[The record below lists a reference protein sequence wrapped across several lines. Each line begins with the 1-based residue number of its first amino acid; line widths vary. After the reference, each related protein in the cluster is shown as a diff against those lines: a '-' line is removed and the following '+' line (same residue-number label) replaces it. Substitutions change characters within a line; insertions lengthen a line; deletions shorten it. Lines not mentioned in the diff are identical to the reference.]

1 MTFLSSTNIAAT
13 KPRAVQAIVAAGLL
27 CGVLDITAAFVTAWT
42 RRGIRPIRI
51 LQGIASGLL
60 GPRSF
65 DGGMQTAALGLGL
78 HFLIAFTAASVFY
91 AASRKLS
98 FMTQRPIIS
107 GILYGVAVY
116 LFMYWLVMPL
126 SNIRRGPFSWS
137 NTIIA
142 IITHMVCVGL
152 PISLMVSRYSRQSGD
167 RNPSCR
173 PLSPR

>member
-1 MTFLSSTNIAAT
+1 MTAMSSTSIAAT
-13 KPRAVQAIVAAGLL
+13 KPRPVQAIVGAGLL

-65 DGGMQTAALGLGL
+65 DGGMRTAALGLGF
-78 HFLIAFTAASVFY
+78 HFLIAFTAATVFY
-91 AASRKLS
+91 AASRKLK

-116 LFMYWLVMPL
+116 LFMYWLVVPL
-126 SNIRRGPFSWS
+126 SKHSARAVFLVVHDHCDRHPYGLRRSSYLLDGKPLFQ
-137 NTIIA
+137 A
-142 IITHMVCVGL
+142 IIMTATPTG
-152 PISLMVSRYSRQSGD
+152 P
-167 RNPSCR
+167 
-173 PLSPR
+173 